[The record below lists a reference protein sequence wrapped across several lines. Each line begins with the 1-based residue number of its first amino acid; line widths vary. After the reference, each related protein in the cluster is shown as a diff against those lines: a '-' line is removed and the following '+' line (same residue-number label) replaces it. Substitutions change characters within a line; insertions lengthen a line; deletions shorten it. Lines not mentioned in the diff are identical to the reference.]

1 MNWILVIIAVAL
13 FLVWLVLRVFLAI
26 SLGVLNVLWMLA
38 IVFLIV
44 AAARHL
50 FQ

>member
-13 FLVWLVLRVFLAI
+13 FLVWLALRVFLAI

>member
-13 FLVWLVLRVFLAI
+13 FVLWLVLRVFLAI
-26 SLGVLNVLWMLA
+26 SLGVLNLLWMLA
-38 IVFLIV
+38 VVFLIL
-44 AAARHL
+44 AAARRL